1 MQTYCS
7 FWTVSHSYRFFFIF
21 KNLSS
26 FVICVSMRVCACI
39 CGHMYFYM
47 HIVLLH
53 TPRAYTHKI
62 IISGCENLPKSGCA
76 DAYHSDGSKVA
87 FCSLPLIRRKL
98 PEGWRSLWKSTRRS
112 NGGKKPGRREMATA
126 AAVALPARKP
136 VNNRVT

>member
-1 MQTYCS
+1 MHLWAYVFLYAYS
-7 FWTVSHSYRFFFIF
+7 
-21 KNLSS
+21 
-26 FVICVSMRVCACI
+26 VIT
-39 CGHMYFYM
+39 
-47 HIVLLH
+47 H
-53 TPRAYTHKI
+53 T
-62 IISGCENLPKSGCA
+62 
-76 DAYHSDGSKVA
+76 YHSDGSKVA